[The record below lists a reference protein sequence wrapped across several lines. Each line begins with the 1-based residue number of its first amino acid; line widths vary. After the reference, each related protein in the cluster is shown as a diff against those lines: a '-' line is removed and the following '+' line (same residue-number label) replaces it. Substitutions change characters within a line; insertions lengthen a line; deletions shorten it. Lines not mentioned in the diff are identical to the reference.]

1 MSEVCLRHSEANF
14 YGFSLWEFGKGPC
27 HHFLPYLNDTASY
40 TFKLSL
46 RMYFCSVNHNTE
58 AQVVFWKGG
67 KNQVTQTWLQLDR
80 NSLLVFLGGLFVLFS
95 GQMEARWVSP
105 NQSAS
110 PPTPQH

>member
-67 KNQVTQTWLQLDR
+67 KKSGHTDLAAARQKFLIGFFGG
-80 NSLLVFLGGLFVLFS
+80 SFCFVFWTNGGEV
-95 GQMEARWVSP
+95 G
-105 NQSAS
+105 
-110 PPTPQH
+110 